1 MKILFLTGLY
11 PYNCIPKL
19 NELSNGH
26 IQNASNVFQWAVVD
40 GLHKN
45 NVDYEV
51 ISFPFLPSY
60 PLKYKDL
67 FTPSSKILFHGNEI
81 GRMISYCD
89 LIAYKTYSI
98 QRHCEK
104 EIRKWLE
111 RNKGYDDKLVILTYT
126 PYAPFLQT
134 IKSIKHDYPNIIVS
148 SIVTDLVD
156 NMMEFKSNRSFFKR
170 IQCIIEKRNTKA
182 LYKYIDKFI
191 LLSSPMAE
199 KIPEAKN
206 KYIVI
211 EGISVHK
218 EYVNSNHIDD
228 KQSILYT
235 GTLEDFSGV
244 GYLIRAFRKISNP
257 NVRLIICGSGNLEM
271 LVKEAAKE
279 DTRIIFKGIVTR
291 EEAVELQGKV
301 TLLINPRRPDGEIT
315 RFSFP
320 SKTMEYLSSGTP
332 MIGYKLEGIPTE
344 YYNYYYT
351 IDDLSEDSLINTI
364 EYVLSLPISELKAK
378 ARSAYDFIIN
388 YKSSQVQVKKIID
401 YLSV

>member
-1 MKILFLTGLY
+1 MRLLFVTGLY
-11 PYNCIPKL
+11 PHEYIDDFI
-19 NELSNGH
+19 ELSNGY
-26 IQNASNVFQWAVVD
+26 IQNAPNVFQWAVIE

-45 NVDYEV
+45 NVNYEV
-51 ISFPFLPSY
+51 ISLPFLPSF
-60 PLKYKDL
+60 PLNYKKI
-67 FTPSSKILFHGNEI
+67 FTPNGKILLNGNEI
-81 GRMISYCD
+81 GMMLSYCD
-89 LIAYKTYSI
+89 LIAYKTFSI
-98 QRHCEK
+98 QRHSEIA
-104 EIRKWLE
+104 IRKWIE
-111 RNKGYDDKLVILTYT
+111 KNKEYDGKLIILTYT
-126 PYAPFLQT
+126 PYPPFLQA
-134 IKSIKHDYPNIIVS
+134 IKSIKRDYPNIIVA

-170 IQCIIEKRNTKA
+170 IQCNIEKRKTKV

-191 LLSSPMAE
+191 LLSLPMTE

-211 EGISVHK
+211 EGISAHK
-218 EYVNSNHIDD
+218 EYISSNPIDD
-228 KQSILYT
+228 IQSILYT

-257 NVRLIICGSGNLEM
+257 NVRLIICGAGSLEIM
-271 LVKEAAKE
+271 VKEAAME
-279 DTRIIFKGIVTR
+279 DNRIIYKGVITR
-291 EEAVELQGKV
+291 KEAVLLQSKA

-320 SKTMEYLSSGTP
+320 SKTMEYLASGTP
-332 MIGYKLEGIPTE
+332 MIGYRLEGIPAE

-378 ARSAYDFIIN
+378 AHSAYDFIIN
-388 YKSSQVQVKKIID
+388 YKSAQVQVKKIID
-401 YLSV
+401 FISL